1 MDRLGQSRTRTF
13 SVRNWVRQHRAAL
26 KKSVK
31 YVGIGLVAIVL
42 MQFLYPHSR
51 ALPGVRVA
59 SSPVGGGSIDT
70 IVKQLN
76 NEYKSAKLNV
86 KTAGKTIT
94 TSYDEAGVSIDAK
107 ASAASAISYGW
118 SERLIPFSSVF
129 IMTHRNSE
137 MQMKYDDDR
146 LSYFAQQTS
155 KSTYVAPVNATV
167 AIKGSTVVLVPSK
180 PSKTY
185 SKNAIIE
192 AIKQAKHQP
201 LTIAEVSPVVKSAPR
216 TDNEVKGVLQQ
227 AQKAVDTPLTLTFDN
242 ERKTVARSEI
252 ATWIDF
258 SEDATTKQLKL
269 ALKNDVVQKYL
280 DTIQGKIYKAP
291 GTTTVQ
297 MVDNV
302 EVSRTVGA
310 TGHGIDNA
318 KAIALITD
326 ALHAGKETAVAVPIA
341 TLQPNIVYN
350 RSYSKTSAGLQAL
363 LATLASSNG
372 FGISVIDPGRGISAS
387 VNGTKRFEAASTYK
401 LFVAYAIFQQ
411 INSGAM
417 HWTDA
422 INGKSVEQCF
432 DDMIVKSDNP
442 CAIAFGNK
450 IGWGNI
456 DNMIHSAGFNGTTVS
471 GSTKYTNATD
481 LAAFLQRLQA
491 GALFNGPDTDRLVG
505 AMKRQIYRAGIP
517 AGTGLA
523 VADKVGFV
531 DDVIHDAG
539 IVYGPN
545 GPYIMVVMT
554 SNSSWGAIANAARQI
569 NTFLN

>member
-13 SVRNWVRQHRAAL
+13 SAKSWMRQHRA
-26 KKSVK
+26 VFRMCGK
-31 YVGIGLVAIVL
+31 YLGIGLAAVIL
-42 MQFLYPHSR
+42 LQLLYPHSR
-51 ALPGVRVA
+51 ALPGTKVSDMA
-59 SSPVGGGSIDT
+59 VGWQSTQSIQKKLDSAYSKAT
-70 IVKQLN
+70 LSIKTDNKTVK
-76 NEYKSAKLNV
+76 
-86 KTAGKTIT
+86 
-94 TSYDEAGVSIDAK
+94 TSYDEAGISVDGKKTAQ
-107 ASAASAISYGW
+107 SAVSYGW
-118 SERLIPFSSVF
+118 GWRLIPFSSLFASSRDVPA
-129 IMTHRNSE
+129 
-137 MQMKYDDDR
+137 QMSYDDDR
-146 LSYFAQQTS
+146 LAYFAQQTS
-155 KSTYVAPVNATV
+155 KNTYVAPVNATV

-180 PSKTY
+180 PSKAY
-185 SKNAIIE
+185 PKAAIIAAAKNAVHTPQTV
-192 AIKQAKHQP
+192 AP
-201 LTIAEVSPVVKSAPR
+201 VSPLVKAAPR
-216 TDNEVKGVLQQ
+216 TDNQVKGVLKQ

-242 ERKTVARSEI
+242 ERKTVAKSEI
-252 ATWIDF
+252 STWIDF
-258 SEDATTKQLKL
+258 TEDATTKQLKL

-302 EVSRTVGA
+302 EVGRTVGA
-310 TGHGIDNA
+310 SGRGVDNA

-326 ALHAGKETAVAVPIA
+326 ALHAGKEAAVAVPIA

-363 LATLASSNG
+363 LATLAGANG
-372 FGISVIDPGRGISAS
+372 FGISVIDPGRSITAS
-387 VNGTKRFEAASTYK
+387 VNGSKRFEAASTYK
-401 LFVAYAIFQQ
+401 LFVAYAVFQQ
-411 INSGAM
+411 INAGAM
-417 HWTDA
+417 HWTDS
-422 INGKSVEQCF
+422 INGKSAEQCF

-456 DNMIHSAGFNGTTVS
+456 DNMIHGAGFNGTTVS
-471 GSTKYTNATD
+471 GSTKYTNASD
-481 LAAFLQRLQA
+481 LAAYLQRLQA
-491 GALFNGPDTDRLVG
+491 GTLFNSSDTDRLVG
-505 AMKRQIYRAGIP
+505 AMKRQIYRSGIP

-531 DDVIHDAG
+531 DNVIHDAG
-539 IVYGPN
+539 IVYGPH

>member
-1 MDRLGQSRTRTF
+1 MDRLGQSRSF
-13 SVRNWVRQHRAAL
+13 SVKNWVRSHRALVRACA
-26 KKSVK
+26 K
-31 YVGIGLVAIVL
+31 YAAITLVAVIAL
-42 MQFLYPHSR
+42 QLLYPHSR
-51 ALPGVRVA
+51 ALPGVKVSGVSVGVQSTQDIQKKLA
-59 SSPVGGGSIDT
+59 SV
-70 IVKQLN
+70 
-76 NEYKSAKLNV
+76 YKNATLSV
-86 KTAGKTIT
+86 KTDDKTVK
-94 TSYDEAGVSIDAK
+94 TSYDEAGVSIDTKQTAQ
-107 ASAASAISYGW
+107 AAVSYGW
-118 SERLIPFSSVF
+118 GLRLIPFSSLFVASRD
-129 IMTHRNSE
+129 THVAMN
-137 MQMKYDDDR
+137 YDDDR
-146 LSYFAQQTS
+146 LAYFAQQTS
-155 KSTYVAPVNATV
+155 KDTYIAPINASV

-185 SKNAIIE
+185 SKNAIIA
-192 AIKQAKHQP
+192 AIKKAGHTP
-201 LTIAEVSPVVKSAPR
+201 ATVAPVAAAVKAAPR
-216 TDNEVKGVLQQ
+216 TDSQVKGVLQQ

-242 ERKTVARSEI
+242 ERKSVNKTEI
-252 ATWIDF
+252 AGWLDF
-258 SEDATTKQLKL
+258 TEDSTTKQLKL
-269 ALKNDVVQKYL
+269 TLKNDMVQKYL

-291 GTTTVQ
+291 GTTVVQ
-297 MVDNV
+297 LVDNQ

-310 TGHGIDNA
+310 TGRGIDST

-341 TLQPNIVYN
+341 TLQPTITYN

-363 LATLASSNG
+363 LATIAGAKG
-372 FGISVIDPGRGISAS
+372 FGVAVIDPGRGINAG
-387 VNGTKRFEAASTYK
+387 VNTGKQFEAASTYK

-417 HWTDA
+417 HWTDS
-422 INGKSVEQCF
+422 INGKQADQCF

-456 DNMIHSAGFNGTTVS
+456 DNMIHAIGFNGTTLS
-471 GSTKYTNATD
+471 GATKYTNAAD
-481 LAAFLQRLQA
+481 LSAYLQRLQA
-491 GALFNGPDTDRLVG
+491 GSLLNSGDTDRLVG

-517 AGTGLA
+517 AGTGLT

-554 SNSSWGAIANAARQI
+554 SNSSWSAIADVARQI